1 MTNLRYTLLKGGVIL
16 LKDEELIEE
25 ILEGSQAAMEILVKK
40 HYKPVFAYVYRKTG
54 DKNTA
59 FDITQE
65 VFIKMSKA
73 LNHYNG
79 VGKFEN
85 WLYKIA
91 YNSYLDYVRASK
103 TNGINKQMELN
114 EQLPDEHAN
123 VWPLLEKKLA
133 RKRIQQA
140 IGSLPE
146 DQREVVILKYYHDLR
161 FKDIAEITQSKE
173 PTVKSRMR
181 RGLARLR
188 TLLEGDEN
196 GEDTE
201 SRF

>member
-1 MTNLRYTLLKGGVIL
+1 LLNN
-16 LKDEELIEE
+16 EELIKE

-65 VFIKMSKA
+65 VFIKMLKA
-73 LNHYNG
+73 LTHYNG

-91 YNSYLDYVRASK
+91 FNSYLDYVRASK
-103 TNGINKQMELN
+103 ANGINKQMELDD
-114 EQLPDEHAN
+114 QLPDKQAN

-140 IGSLPE
+140 LDSLPE

-161 FKDIAEITQSKE
+161 FKDIAEITNSKE
-173 PTVKSRMR
+173 PTVKTRMR
-181 RGLARLR
+181 RGLVRLR

-196 GEDTE
+196 GEE
-201 SRF
+201 AENRF